1 MSLPAKLEQKCAL
14 LKDADSNTYSIDISS
29 LRSIQPCAGLQKGES
44 PFMFGKK
51 WRLVKCIE
59 SSAVDFER
67 QAL

>member
-29 LRSIQPCAGLQKGES
+29 LRSIRPCAGLQKGES

-51 WRLVKCIE
+51 MESCEMHRKQCSRL
-59 SSAVDFER
+59 
-67 QAL
+67 